1 MTIYIRSEHR
11 KREYFEFKRKKEYVR
26 METNISPSNLD
37 FHDSISGS
45 SNSKV
50 IEYHDQTRYS
60 LAYDIEND
68 KEGEYK
74 ARGLIVCEPV
84 NTVDEFKAIFMS
96 HKITKVKLNV
106 ESVKDLLKSSLV
118 LEDGTKISKDW
129 LIEFGESKSY
139 PETDR
144 FVNII
149 RRFLEFIHAT
159 IIDVDSVIFQT
170 EGSQNVLHIYPKPIF
185 KELSVPSRTEIFR
198 LLAPDLQIEDEDK
211 LKLLTA
217 LGVWTSFF
225 LKNPQHAFLESAGK
239 VMRPYEHTAKNDI
252 ISDRVDFL
260 VGMIKVVRPNLAIGI
275 DQKPKVAGR
284 ILKDLFRAPTRAT
297 RFEYSQRDN
306 IIERCKN
313 VRNLVIHKIQDST
326 AETNVSQSDYDIFNT
341 FFFKSFAH
349 LMLLSLASSA
359 EDKTSNQA

>member
-1 MTIYIRSEHR
+1 MTIFIKSEHT
-11 KREYFEFKRKKEYVR
+11 KREYFEFKRKKEHVR
-26 METNISPSNLD
+26 IKTNISPSNLD

-45 SNSKV
+45 SHSKV
-50 IEYHDQTRYS
+50 IEYHNQTRYS
-60 LAYDIEND
+60 VAYDIEND

-84 NTVDEFKAIFMS
+84 NTLDEFKAIFMS

-159 IIDVDSVIFQT
+159 ILDVDSVIFQT
-170 EGSQNVLHIYPKPIF
+170 EDSQNVLHIYPKPNF
-185 KELSVPSRTEIFR
+185 KQLSVPHREEIFR
-198 LLAPDLQIEDEDK
+198 LLAPHLQGEAENDLKIR
-211 LKLLTA
+211 TA

-225 LKNPQHAFLESAGK
+225 LKNPQHAFLESMEK
-239 VMRPYEHTAKNDI
+239 VMRPYEHKAKNDI

-260 VGMIKVVRPNLAIGI
+260 AGMIKVVHPDQAKFPNGDEKNTGRLLR
-275 DQKPKVAGR
+275 DQ
-284 ILKDLFRAPTRAT
+284 LKALLKGPRKAT
-297 RFEYSQRDN
+297 ELKYN
-306 IIERCKN
+306 YM
-313 VRNLVIHKIQDST
+313 
-326 AETNVSQSDYDIFNT
+326 SD
-341 FFFKSFAH
+341 H
-349 LMLLSLASSA
+349 
-359 EDKTSNQA
+359 